1 MYLSRLTL
9 DMRHPDARAWLG
21 DCHRLHRALMS
32 GFGQAASETA
42 RAEFGVLFRVDPAE
56 NGLARVLVQS
66 RVEPRWA
73 FETRA
78 VRATEGPK
86 SLDGLERR
94 FMPGARFLFR
104 LRANPTRRVHY
115 RATQG
120 PDLRELDTAG
130 NWKEAAEIP
139 EHMTT
144 GIVRRSRAEDG
155 RWWREREDGK
165 RIGNRVELAREE
177 DRVAWLQRRGRERD
191 GFEVASVRVVPG
203 PFPGEAGRER
213 LVAGVRADPAGRLHG
228 VRVDRRLTFATALFE
243 GELAVTDV
251 EMFRDAFARGIGP
264 GKAFGCGLLSLIPR

>member
-9 DMRHPDARAWLG
+9 DPRHPDARAWLG
-21 DCHRLHRALMS
+21 DCHRLHRAIMT

-42 RAEFGVLFRVDPAE
+42 RAEFAVLFRVETAK
-56 NGLARVLVQS
+56 NGLIGVFVQS

-78 VRATEGPK
+78 VRTIEGPK
-86 SLDGLERR
+86 SLDGLEGR
-94 FMPGARFLFR
+94 FKPGARFLFR
-104 LRANPTRRVHY
+104 LRANPTRRIHY

-130 NWKEAAEIP
+130 DWKEVAEIP
-139 EHMTT
+139 DHMKT
-144 GIVRRSRAEDG
+144 GVVRRSKAEDAK
-155 RWWREREDGK
+155 WWREREDGK
-165 RIGNRVELAREE
+165 RIGNRVELTREE
-177 DRVAWLQRRGRERD
+177 DRIAWLHRRGRERD
-191 GFEVASVRVVPG
+191 GFELATVRVVPG
-203 PFPGEAGRER
+203 PFPGEPSGDR
-213 LVAGVRADPAGRLHG
+213 LVAATRADPAGRLHG